1 MKFQEFIGI
10 DVSKSHLD
18 VFIRTQG
25 IHTKFNNDETGFQ
38 KMIVWIGHHAKC
50 SSEEA
55 LFAFEHT
62 GLYSLLLSLFLHER
76 QYKFTLLP
84 GLELKRSMGIAR
96 GKNDRDDAKRI
107 AEYAYE
113 KREKIK
119 LYKMPGK
126 TLLKLKRLLSYR
138 ERLVKE
144 RAAFKGR
151 LKEYSIFLDQEENN
165 VLFESQTK
173 MTAHLSEEIKTIEKE
188 LYRLIKEDEKLAQ
201 QFNLIKTIKGV
212 GPQTALVM
220 IVLTNGFTSFDNW
233 RKFSSYAGTAPFS
246 NESGTFKGKTKVSHL
261 ANKRIKTL
269 LSCCAISAVQFNPE
283 MKIYYQRRL
292 AEGKN
297 LMSTLNIVRNKL
309 LARIF
314 AVVQR
319 QSPYV
324 DTYKFAA

>member
-1 MKFQEFIGI
+1 MKFQVFIGI
-10 DVSKSHLD
+10 DVSKSHID
-18 VFIRTQG
+18 VFIRKPR
-25 IHTKFNNDETGFQ
+25 IHAKFSNNETGFQ
-38 KMIVWIGHHAKC
+38 KMITWIEQHIDYAFEKVM
-50 SSEEA
+50 
-55 LFAFEHT
+55 FAFEHT
-62 GLYSLLLSLFLHER
+62 GLYSLPLSLFLNEH
-76 QYKFTLLP
+76 QYSFTLIP
-84 GLELKRSMGIAR
+84 GLELKKSMGISR

-113 KREKIK
+113 KKEKVK
-119 LYKMPGK
+119 LYQMPSD
-126 TLLKLKRLLSYR
+126 TLLKMKRLLSYR

-151 LKEYSIFLDQEENN
+151 LKEYGTFLNQEENS
-165 VLFESQTK
+165 VLFESHVK
-173 MTAHLSEEIKTIEKE
+173 MIAHLSEEIKQVEKE
-188 LYRLIKEDEKLAQ
+188 LYKLIKADEKLAQ
-201 QFNLIKTIKGV
+201 QFYLINSIKGV

-220 IVLTNGFTSFDNW
+220 IVLTNGFTSFERW
-233 RKFSSYAGTAPFS
+233 RKFASYAGTAPFV
-246 NESGTFKGKTKVSHL
+246 NESGTFKGSTKISHL

-283 MKIYYQRRL
+283 IKMYYQRRL

-297 LMSTLNIVRNKL
+297 QMSTLNIVRNKL

-319 QSPYV
+319 GTPYV

>member
-18 VFIRTQG
+18 VFIYSKRK
-25 IHTKFNNDETGFQ
+25 HARFSNNEAGFK
-38 KMIVWIGHHAKC
+38 KMLAWIEQYIDCAA
-50 SSEEA
+50 EEV

-62 GLYSLLLSLFLHER
+62 GLYSLPLSLFLHEK
-76 QYKFTLLP
+76 QHKFTLIP
-84 GLELKRSMGIAR
+84 GLELKQSMGIAR
-96 GKNDRDDAKRI
+96 GKNDKQDAKRI

-113 KREKIK
+113 KQEKIR
-119 LYKMPGK
+119 LYQMPSD
-126 TLLKLKRLLSYR
+126 TILKLKRLLSYR

-151 LKEYSIFLDQEENN
+151 LKEYSTFLDQTENAF
-165 VLFESQTK
+165 LFESHAK
-173 MTAHLSEEIKTIEKE
+173 MLVHFNEEIKKVEKE
-188 LYRLIKEDEKLAQ
+188 LHRLIKTDEKLAQ
-201 QFNLIKTIKGV
+201 QFKLIKSIKGV

-220 IVLTNGFTSFDNW
+220 IVLTHGFTTFEQW
-233 RKFSSYAGTAPFS
+233 RKFASYAGTAPFP
-246 NESGTFKGKTKVSHL
+246 NESGTYKGSTKISHL

-283 MKIYYQRRL
+283 IRMYYQKRI

-297 LMSTLNIVRNKL
+297 KMSTLNIVRNKL

-319 QSPYV
+319 ETPYV